1 MSEFTAERILSDE
14 LLTCWLTHGPA
25 SDEFMSLVAMA
36 VHEFDAETVISTL
49 TAICSVLIKT
59 AADHLGIPP
68 SHLQSTLTTPFTN
81 PKETHDA

>member
-1 MSEFTAERILSDE
+1 MSEFTPERILSDE
-14 LLTCWLTHGPA
+14 LLTCWLLHGPD

-36 VHEFDAETVISTL
+36 AHEFDAETVISTL
-49 TAICSVLIKT
+49 TCVCAVLIRV
-59 AADHLGIPP
+59 AADHLGVPE